1 MRAEFERCRAGG
13 PDIAA
18 VRASDLVKE
27 FGGGSKKFKAVDGL
41 CISMPHDQIFA
52 LLGHNGAGK
61 TTAIKMMSGMTGMTA
76 GSVDVAGY
84 SVSHQTSKV
93 C

>member
-1 MRAEFERCRAGG
+1 MYTICTPYIRLT
-13 PDIAA
+13 P
-18 VRASDLVKE
+18 
-27 FGGGSKKFKAVDGL
+27 SKYSYV
-41 CISMPHDQIFA
+41 QIFA

-61 TTAIKMMSGMTGMTA
+61 TTAIRMMSGMTGMTA

-93 C
+93 R

>member
-1 MRAEFERCRAGG
+1 
-13 PDIAA
+13 
-18 VRASDLVKE
+18 
-27 FGGGSKKFKAVDGL
+27 
-41 CISMPHDQIFA
+41 MPHDQIFA